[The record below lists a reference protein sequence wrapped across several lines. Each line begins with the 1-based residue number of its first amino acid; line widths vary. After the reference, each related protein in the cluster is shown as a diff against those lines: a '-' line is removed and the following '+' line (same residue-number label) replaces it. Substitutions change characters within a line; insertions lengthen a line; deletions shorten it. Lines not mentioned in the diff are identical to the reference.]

1 LIGVTILGATG
12 TIGVNTLDVIRQHP
26 NEFRV
31 VALTA
36 YNNVDR
42 LFEQC
47 CEWKP
52 QYGVMVDTQ
61 AADML
66 AHRLKS
72 ISCDIQVLS
81 GVEGLTRVVNLSEV
95 DTVMAAIVGSA
106 GLLPTLAAVRAGKK
120 VLLAN
125 KEALVMSGQI
135 LMEAADQ
142 HQATLLP
149 IDSEHNAI
157 LQCMPSEAL
166 QALAN
171 PSQGLNAL
179 GIHRILLTASGG
191 PFRTYPLE
199 HLHTVTPAQAVA
211 HPNWKMGHKISV
223 DSATMMNKGLEIIE
237 ACWLFS
243 TQPDHIEV
251 ILHPQSIIHS
261 LVEYIDGSVLAQLG
275 QPDMRIPIAH
285 ALAWPRRMTTSVP
298 HLNLIDIAR
307 FDFQPVDFERFPCLQ
322 LAIDAMRAGGTTPTI
337 LNAANEVAVDAFLQA
352 RLCFTAIPKLVE
364 MTLSHVSGR
373 QATCL
378 NVILEDDKQAREFA
392 VQAATQLN

>member
-1 LIGVTILGATG
+1 V
-12 TIGVNTLDVIRQHP
+12 
-26 NEFRV
+26 RV
-31 VALTA
+31 
-36 YNNVDR
+36 
-42 LFEQC
+42 
-47 CEWKP
+47 
-52 QYGVMVDTQ
+52 
-61 AADML
+61 
-66 AHRLKS
+66 
-72 ISCDIQVLS
+72 
-81 GVEGLTRVVNLSEV
+81 
-95 DTVMAAIVGSA
+95 
-106 GLLPTLAAVRAGKK
+106 KK

-135 LMEAADQ
+135 LMEAVHQ

-157 LQCMPSEAL
+157 LQCMPQGAL
-166 QALAN
+166 QTLAN
-171 PSQGLNAL
+171 HSQGLNAL
-179 GIHRILLTASGG
+179 GIRRILLTASGG

-251 ILHPQSIIHS
+251 ILHPQSVIHS

-275 QPDMRIPIAH
+275 HPDMRIPIAH
-285 ALAWPRRMTTSVP
+285 ALAWPQRMKTDVP
-298 HLNLIDIAR
+298 RLDLIDTAC
-307 FDFQPVDFERFPCLQ
+307 FDFQSVDFERFPCLQ

-337 LNAANEVAVDAFLQA
+337 LNAANEVAVEAFLQE
-352 RLCFTAIPKLVE
+352 RLRFTAIPKLVE
-364 MTLSHVSGR
+364 MTLSHISGR

-392 VQAATQLN
+392 TRAATQLN